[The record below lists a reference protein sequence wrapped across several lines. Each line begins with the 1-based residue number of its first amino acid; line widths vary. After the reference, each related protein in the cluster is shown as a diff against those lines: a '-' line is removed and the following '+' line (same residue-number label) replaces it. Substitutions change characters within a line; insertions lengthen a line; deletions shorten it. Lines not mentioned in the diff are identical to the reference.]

1 MNKQV
6 FDYLVKRV
14 DGRRGRDRRDMRD
27 MRDYEDGRR
36 GRDGR
41 DGRDMRD
48 YEDGRRGRRGRDRRD
63 MRDYEDGRD
72 YRDYEDDHRG
82 RGSVDFEGSM
92 DFDERDYAHAP
103 RLSKTDMHRWKQMM
117 ENEDG
122 THGPHYDMQ
131 QVMDVADKLGINFE
145 RDEFTE
151 KEFCVAVNMMYSDY
165 CKVAKK
171 YVSPDREIMFFAEL
185 ANAFLCDEDGPGPS
199 EKLALYFNCIV
210 DV

>member
-1 MNKQV
+1 MNKQT
-6 FDYLVKRV
+6 FDYLM
-14 DGRRGRDRRDMRD
+14 RRAD
-27 MRDYEDGRR
+27 
-36 GRDGR
+36 
-41 DGRDMRD
+41 
-48 YEDGRRGRRGRDRRD
+48 GRRGRDRRD
-63 MRDYEDGRD
+63 MRDYEDGRRGRDRRDRADRRDRRDNRDYEDERD
-72 YRDYEDDHRG
+72 YRDYEDDYRG

-92 DFDERDYAHAP
+92 DFDERDYGHTL
-103 RLSKTDMHRWKQMM
+103 RLSKADMHHWKQMM

-131 QVMDVADKLGINFE
+131 QVMDVAEKLGINFE
-145 RDEFTE
+145 QDEFTE

-165 CKVAKK
+165 CRVAKK

-185 ANAFLCDEDGPGPS
+185 AKAFLCDEDGPGPS